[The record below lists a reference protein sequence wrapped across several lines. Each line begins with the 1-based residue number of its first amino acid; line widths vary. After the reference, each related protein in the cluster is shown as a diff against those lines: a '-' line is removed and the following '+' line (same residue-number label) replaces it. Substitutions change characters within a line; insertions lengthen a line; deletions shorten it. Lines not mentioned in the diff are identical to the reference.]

1 MTSLKSV
8 FVFIAIACFY
18 QASISLAFTM
28 TSCQKTAGVALMTSK
43 RHAHHHHH
51 HHGRPL
57 HVLNAEED
65 DENEER
71 LSLPSQPISPP
82 VVRSNS
88 PPPVRNVERMDPLMA
103 SLTRD
108 NREPAQDTQNIPL
121 FGEIPKDG
129 SLFLL
134 VPATVFAVLG
144 FGLSIV
150 IAFKSTDQIAG
161 TFSTVADSVVQ
172 SAKNQPNQ
180 VYDANTCRGLCSN
193 QQDDIDGLRRF
204 MESIT
209 KKN

>member
-1 MTSLKSV
+1 MASLKSV

-71 LSLPSQPISPP
+71 LSLPTQPISPP

-108 NREPAQDTQNIPL
+108 NRDPAQVTRDIPL
-121 FGEIPKDG
+121 FGEVSTDG
-129 SLFLL
+129 LKLL
-134 VPATVFAVLG
+134 IPATIFAVLG
-144 FGLSIV
+144 FILSIV
-150 IAFKSTDQIAG
+150 VAVKSTDQIAG

>member
-1 MTSLKSV
+1 MTSFKSV

-108 NREPAQDTQNIPL
+108 NRDPAQVTRDIPL
-121 FGEIPKDG
+121 FGEVSTDG
-129 SLFLL
+129 LKLL
-134 VPATVFAVLG
+134 IPATVFAVLG
-144 FGLSIV
+144 FILSIV
-150 IAFKSTDQIAG
+150 VAVKSTDQIAG

>member
-108 NREPAQDTQNIPL
+108 NRDPAQVTRDIPL
-121 FGEIPKDG
+121 FGEVSTDG
-129 SLFLL
+129 LKLL
-134 VPATVFAVLG
+134 IPATIFAVLG
-144 FGLSIV
+144 FILSIV
-150 IAFKSTDQIAG
+150 VAVKSTDQIAG

>member
-1 MTSLKSV
+1 MTSLNSV
-8 FVFIAIACFY
+8 FVFITIACIY
-18 QASISLAFTM
+18 QSSISLAFTM

-51 HHGRPL
+51 HRGRPL

-71 LSLPSQPISPP
+71 LSLPTQPISPP

-108 NREPAQDTQNIPL
+108 NRDPAQVTRDIPL
-121 FGEIPKDG
+121 FGEVSTDG
-129 SLFLL
+129 LKLL
-134 VPATVFAVLG
+134 IPATIFAVLG
-144 FGLSIV
+144 FILSIV
-150 IAFKSTDQIAG
+150 VAVKSTDQIAG